1 MQRLLE
7 TWQIYDLLKN
17 NSWNVKTE
25 LYDGWQTPIKGF
37 L

>member
-17 NSWNVKTE
+17 NFWNVKPE
-25 LYDGWQTPIKGF
+25 LYDGWQSPIKGF